1 MIAAAPAILAGAV
14 LGTGVAVAIA
24 GATRSRPDLGDL
36 LRRMDAGRLENL
48 DPRRVRATDSV
59 LEKLGGRLLAQV
71 GEGVVR
77 LPRQE
82 LDLLGRSP
90 AQHVGAKIGFGLLG
104 LLLPALSVAV
114 VALTG
119 SSLPIA
125 IPALGGLA
133 LAVLFWMVPDIN
145 VREEAANA
153 RRDFRYAIAS
163 YLELVCLER
172 AADAGPSEALLK
184 AADIGEGWVF
194 SRLRDALTRAELN
207 GIAPWISLKQLSEEL
222 GVPELGAPADIMAL
236 AGEEGAA
243 VYSTLQAQA
252 ASLRGVLLTDA
263 QSEANNASE
272 KMIIPVTALVI
283 IMSLYIGYPA
293 IARIMAA

>member
-1 MIAAAPAILAGAV
+1 MIASAPAILAGAA
-14 LGTGVAVAIA
+14 LGTGVAVAVA
-24 GATRSRPDLGDL
+24 GATRARPDLGDL

-48 DPRRVRATDSV
+48 EPRAVRGADSV

-90 AQHVGAKIGFGLLG
+90 AQHVGTKIGFALVG
-104 LLLPALSVAV
+104 LLLPALSVAA
-114 VALTG
+114 VALAG
-119 SSLPIA
+119 SSLPVTV
-125 IPALGGLA
+125 PALGGLA
-133 LAVLFWMVPDIN
+133 LAVVLWLVPDIN

-153 RRDFRYAIAS
+153 RREFRYAIAS

-172 AADAGPSEALLK
+172 AADAGPSEALRK

-194 SRLRDALTRAELN
+194 SRLRDALTRAELA
-207 GIAPWISLKQLSEEL
+207 GIPPWVSLKQLSEEL